1 MARFCTCVSQVL
13 TKMVGRFAHQ
23 LFLAGLVILLDICI
37 MSCHTFF
44 HFRKKGNTKVPIH
57 YTKIKNRSDL
67 ADFLRIPLNK
77 FTHLLYVKKPDNCYS
92 TFEIPKKNGDMRK
105 ISAPNDDLSSIQRNL
120 SVELS
125 KRQKEIWEGKN
136 IHPNISHAFEKD
148 KGIISNARVHRNKR
162 FVLNLDLENFFGS
175 IHFGRVRGFFMK
187 NRDYKVP
194 TEVATIIAQLCCFQG
209 SLPQGAPSSPIIT
222 NLVCQIFDFHVL
234 RLAKKFKLDYTRYAD
249 DLTFSTND
257 KKFLEIKDSFLENL
271 ELVIQANGFKINK
284 SKTRLSYRSSKQMVT
299 GLVVNKKLNVD
310 RKYCRETNAMAYNLY
325 KNGAFQI
332 ESQPGTINQLE
343 GRYSFINQLDR
354 YNNKID
360 KELYF
365 SNQKTSNQF
374 DRFSSRINIERHH
387 FKNLNGR
394 ERQYQKFIFYKYFYG
409 NTKPLIVTEG
419 KTDIVYLKCAIK
431 RLSVQYPELIAKK
444 QDGTFEFN
452 ISFLKRT
459 DRLNYFLDFSQD
471 GADAMKRIYDLFK
484 GLNNTPNLYNYFRQI
499 KKPENPVFLLY
510 DNEMVNNK
518 PLKTFATYAKL
529 SDEKQAALSEK
540 HVLPVIEGSNLFV
553 LTHQLVDSK
562 KECEI
567 EDLFDE
573 TTRTHIIDG
582 KTLSLKKDAGKNGH
596 YGKDTFAKYIAS
608 NYQSIDFTN
617 FEPMLDSIVKT
628 VKEYRESE

>member
-1 MARFCTCVSQVL
+1 
-13 TKMVGRFAHQ
+13 
-23 LFLAGLVILLDICI
+23 
-37 MSCHTFF
+37 MST
-44 HFRKKGNTKVPIH
+44 H
-57 YTKIKNRSDL
+57 YTELKNRADF
-67 ADFLRIPLNK
+67 ADFLGIPLK
-77 FTHLLYVKKPDNCYS
+77 KLTYLLYVKKPENCYS
-92 TFEIPKKNGDMRK
+92 TFEIPKKNGDLRK
-105 ISAPNDDLSSIQRNL
+105 ISAPNDALSSIQRNL

-125 KRQKEIWEGKN
+125 KRQKEIWEEKN
-136 IHPNISHAFEKD
+136 IRPNISHAFEKD

-234 RLAKKFKLDYTRYAD
+234 KLAKKYKLDYTRYAD

-257 KKFLEIKDSFLENL
+257 TKFLQLKDSFLEDL
-271 ELVIQANGFKINK
+271 EVVIQKNGFKINK
-284 SKTRLSYRSSKQMVT
+284 SKTRLSYRSSKQKVT

-310 RKYCRETNAMAYNLY
+310 RNYCRETKAMAYNLY
-325 KNGAFQI
+325 KTGVFQI
-332 ESQPGTINQLE
+332 GGQLGTINQLE
-343 GRYSFINQLDR
+343 GRFSFINQLDR

-360 KELYF
+360 KGLYF
-365 SNQKTSNQF
+365 SNQILGNQFISNQF

-419 KTDIVYLKCAIK
+419 KTDVVYLKCAIIK
-431 RLSVQYPELIAKK
+431 LYSKYPELITKK
-444 QDGTFEFN
+444 HDGTFEFN
-452 ISFLKRT
+452 ISFLNKTKR
-459 DRLNYFLDFSQD
+459 LHYFFDFSQD
-471 GADAMKRIYDLFK
+471 GADAMQKIYDLYK
-484 GLNNTPNLYNYFRQI
+484 GLNKAPNLYNCFRQFG
-499 KKPENPVFLLY
+499 KPENPVFLFF
-510 DNEMVNNK
+510 DNEMVNGK
-518 PLKTFATYAKL
+518 PLNKFLGHSKL
-529 SDEKQAALSEK
+529 SERKEILSENY
-540 HVLPVIEGSNLFV
+540 VLPVIEDSNLFV
-553 LTHQLVDSK
+553 LTHQLVDGEE
-562 KECEI
+562 ECEI

-628 VKEYRESE
+628 VKEYRESD